1 MITITYSS
9 SVFTA
14 AGWRSVTVTALAE
27 RLSAKRAKVVEVVDI
42 DGEGAVGYAS
52 RTGAKRQQY
61 NVGGT
66 AKREIGAVKL
76 LSKCINVVGE

>member
-14 AGWRSVTVTALAE
+14 AGWRSVTVTALAKL
-27 RLSAKRAKVVEVVDI
+27 LSAKRAEVVEVVDI

-66 AKREIGAVKL
+66 ARREVGAVKL